1 MIETPALANDKYR
14 ALLRSTWIYDPA
26 DTDIQV
32 DAIPANLPTIIT
44 VGWETQY
51 ETVFRVTGA
60 SGENSS
66 NYALTG
72 VTRIKGFEGN
82 LPEGLT
88 VNCLNNEEYFNQ
100 WGDQIAAVQEIAEEA
115 QGVAEKVDSTWVD
128 LTDGATIDLDLGNGA
143 NRKFRVTIAGNRT
156 LTFSNPLLGQVF
168 TLRATQD
175 ENGNRALT
183 FPSGITWAGGEVPDQ
198 PKVANTTDSYI
209 FICTNTETP
218 AYDGYV
224 LGNEMAVPA

>member
-14 ALLRSTWIYDPA
+14 ATLRSTWIYDPA

-100 WGDQIAAVQEIAEEA
+100 WGDQIAAIQIIADEA
-115 QGVAEKVDSTWVD
+115 AGVADKVDSPWVD
-128 LTDGATIDLDLGNGA
+128 LTDEGTIDLDLALGA
-143 NRKFRVTIAGNRT
+143 NRKFRVTIAGDRT
-156 LTFSNPLLGQVF
+156 LTFSNPLIGQVF
-168 TLRATQD
+168 TLRVKQDAT
-175 ENGNRALT
+175 GTRT
-183 FPSGITWAGGEVPDQ
+183 IIWPSGITWPGGSAPDQ
-198 PKVANTTDSYI
+198 PKVANKTDSYI
-209 FICTNTETP
+209 FICTSATTP
-218 AYDGYV
+218 TYDGYV
-224 LGNEMAVPA
+224 LGNEMAVPE